1 MVTAGV
7 LSVLYIYALANFAT
21 CIAYTVIV
29 IIELFIVVYILL
41 GLIGGS
47 SPQKQA
53 AIADAAV
60 SSAASTI
67 DEKAYK
73 CALTGRMDGRRQ
85 L

>member
-41 GLIGGS
+41 GIIGGS
-47 SPQKQA
+47 GQAQA

-60 SSAASTI
+60 
-67 DEKAYK
+67 
-73 CALTGRMDGRRQ
+73 
-85 L
+85 

>member
-41 GLIGGS
+41 GLIGGNS
-47 SPQKQA
+47 KMQ
-53 AIADAAV
+53 
-60 SSAASTI
+60 
-67 DEKAYK
+67 
-73 CALTGRMDGRRQ
+73 G
-85 L
+85 

>member
-47 SPQKQA
+47 SKMQA
-53 AIADAAV
+53 DISNVAAY
-60 SSAASTI
+60 SAANAI
-67 DEKAYK
+67 DEKV
-73 CALTGRMDGRRQ
+73 L
-85 L
+85 

>member
-47 SPQKQA
+47 TQTQE

-73 CALTGRMDGRRQ
+73 CALTGTMDGRRQ

>member
-47 SPQKQA
+47 GQAQA

-60 SSAASTI
+60 
-67 DEKAYK
+67 
-73 CALTGRMDGRRQ
+73 
-85 L
+85 

>member
-47 SPQKQA
+47 PQTQA

-67 DEKAYK
+67 DQKAY
-73 CALTGRMDGRRQ
+73 
-85 L
+85 

>member
-47 SPQKQA
+47 GQAQA

-67 DEKAYK
+67 DQKAY
-73 CALTGRMDGRRQ
+73 
-85 L
+85 